1 MNANSEAA
9 LIAKAIY
16 LKSTDKLINSREC
29 LNQII
34 SLNSQLFYAWLVLS
48 QIYYK
53 LYCWE
58 QTENAS
64 KQALQLMKP
73 HLKDKLYHKVK
84 LRLLEAMSRSN
95 NKQKLIQTQQMCEE
109 VIFDTYYTDIYEK
122 YYIKLMQIFLN
133 ISLNMFLA
141 VKNRIFCTIAIDIC
155 TDKCFIG

>member
-9 LIAKAIY
+9 LIAKAAY

-34 SLNSQLFYAWLVLS
+34 SLNSQLFYVWLILS
-48 QIYYK
+48 QVYYK

-64 KQALQLMKP
+64 KQALQLMKS
-73 HLKDKLYHKVK
+73 HLKDKLYHEVK

-95 NKQKLIQTQQMCEE
+95 NKQKLMQTQQMCEE
-109 VIFDTYYTDIYEK
+109 VFFDI
-122 YYIKLMQIFLN
+122 L
-133 ISLNMFLA
+133 
-141 VKNRIFCTIAIDIC
+141 
-155 TDKCFIG
+155 